1 MQGGKPSFAGDTT
14 ENSMAG
20 TSSIA
25 SRMEKLAQM
34 KREKRALAGNSN
46 AKAAVSP
53 APVALTPEP
62 APVRQPEPEPAPAPQ
77 RVAAAVPEQQVEP
90 TISAPAEEFDI
101 NVSDDAPE
109 LSAAPEP
116 EDDDAFMRMM
126 NEEPEAAD
134 PAPAPAQAAA
144 IDSAPEFEP
153 VNNAAADAFASES
166 SPSEIDDLGSEIPD
180 DLLGG
185 FDTDETVAVAAD
197 VTETPEAVS
206 DSVPVPDPA
215 QDSAGFAADLPEANF
230 AAQSD
235 VDAIAALAAAPS
247 IEPEAEPTVAE
258 PEVEQPDFT
267 QSEIDSET
275 LENEF
280 AHEAEQVF
288 GGPAAPAAAP
298 ENETGGRVSLT
309 FDDERSTLLN
319 HVSRQMNCSI
329 DDIVVTALDWYLDAL
344 FGEDGEA
351 KSA

>member
-166 SPSEIDDLGSEIPD
+166 SLSEIDDLGSEIPD

-215 QDSAGFAADLPEANF
+215 QDSAGFAADLPEANI

-247 IEPEAEPTVAE
+247 IEPEAEPTVTE

>member
-1 MQGGKPSFAGDTT
+1 
-14 ENSMAG
+14 MAG

-126 NEEPEAAD
+126 NEEPEAA
-134 PAPAPAQAAA
+134 APAPAQAAA

-166 SPSEIDDLGSEIPD
+166 SLSEIDDLGSEIPD

-215 QDSAGFAADLPEANF
+215 QDSAGFAADLPEANL

-258 PEVEQPDFT
+258 SEVEQPDFT